1 MAPWSPRPDQAQL
14 LAQQHRWAP
23 ALAHFGTKADR
34 IFPNEQRAF
43 LLTFSLCSLR
53 TNLGSFK
60 LTNHGEIR

>member
-34 IFPNEQRAF
+34 IFPNEQRTF